1 MVQRYELKD
10 VSEYPYDPYN
20 DLVKSDEGDWVRYE
34 DFAELADAVRYLRNL
49 CDIKDFNAN
58 TAIGALSGIMY
69 HFKIERQ

>member
-1 MVQRYELKD
+1 MVQRYDLKEDWVTGHIDLEKD
-10 VSEYPYDPYN
+10 VD
-20 DLVKSDEGDWVRYE
+20 GDWVRYE

-49 CDIKDFNAN
+49 CDIKDFNVN